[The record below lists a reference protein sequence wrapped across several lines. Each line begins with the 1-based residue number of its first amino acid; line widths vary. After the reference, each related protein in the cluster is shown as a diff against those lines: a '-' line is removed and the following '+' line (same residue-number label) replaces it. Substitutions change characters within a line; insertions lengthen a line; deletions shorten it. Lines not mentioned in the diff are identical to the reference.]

1 MATLYITLVCVRAR
15 RHAMQHSRCWLCECS
30 ESPEAK
36 LFHSF
41 AVQNAPR
48 VDARSMASAFY
59 QVLCD
64 RNAVDG
70 EPAGDHEQ
78 RGGGARGYRRKGSGG
93 ERGSGSR
100 EKLDARERDEDCMD
114 GPERTGSLDCG
125 GLELDGGSQSGGS
138 DDGGG
143 SDDDGSMDGG
153 SQDEK
158 DKDIPSVDEI
168 YAHLSLHVL
177 HPTVR
182 VAHALRGLVEL
193 SETLKELMVTKGG
206 ENENPLVDVRT
217 VTMYLKVTAEI
228 MQVYRSADPSKMLF
242 GGEVK

>member
-1 MATLYITLVCVRAR
+1 
-15 RHAMQHSRCWLCECS
+15 MQHSRCWLCECS

-59 QVLCD
+59 QVLCE
-64 RNAVDG
+64 RTTLDG
-70 EPAGDHEQ
+70 EPSDDHEQ
-78 RGGGARGYRRKGSGG
+78 CGGRARGYRRKGAGR
-93 ERGSGSR
+93 ELGSG
-100 EKLDARERDEDCMD
+100 KGGKHVARERDEDCID
-114 GPERTGSLDCG
+114 GRDTRSLEDEGLDGDSASCKSLDGDSASCKS
-125 GLELDGGSQSGGS
+125 LDGDSASCKSLDGESEESGSV
-138 DDGGG
+138 DGR
-143 SDDDGSMDGG
+143 
-153 SQDEK
+153 SQDEE
-158 DKDIPSVDEI
+158 DKEIPSVDEI

-206 ENENPLVDVRT
+206 ESENPLVDVCT
-217 VTMYLKVTAEI
+217 VTMYLKVTVEI